1 MVVRS
6 GPTFRNSVEVRTV
19 EFAGSLFDAGE
30 PIPGDFPQV
39 AFSGRSNV
47 GKSSL
52 INVLLRR
59 TRKKLARVSATPGKT
74 RSLNFY
80 LVNERFFLVDLPGFG
95 FARVSSRVR
104 RSWKALVEDYLVG
117 EPKLRGVVHLVD
129 ARHDPTATD
138 LEMVEFLAKK
148 GLPTL
153 VVLTKIDKLKRLAR
167 KKSVTEAVRLLNLDE
182 DQVLG
187 FSSKTGEGREELL
200 AALDALIGAGQ
211 NGKDEI
217 GREDEVEEDK
227 IGEDEIG
234 P

>member
-1 MVVRS
+1 MKVW
-6 GPTFRNSVEVRTV
+6 TV
-19 EFAGSLFDAGE
+19 EFAGSLFDAGA
-30 PIPGDFPQV
+30 PVPGDLPQV

-59 TRKKLARVSATPGKT
+59 TRKKLAHVSGTPGKT

-80 LVNERFFLVDLPGFG
+80 LVNDRFFLVDLPGSG
-95 FARVSSRVR
+95 FARASSRVR

-129 ARHDPTATD
+129 ARHDPTIAD
-138 LEMVEFLAKK
+138 LEMVEFLAER

-153 VVLTKIDKLKRLAR
+153 VVLTKMDKLKRMAR
-167 KKSVTEAVRLLNLDE
+167 ERTVTEAVERLNLDG
-182 DQVLG
+182 DQVLA

-200 AALDALIGAGQ
+200 TALDDLIGVDENGQ
-211 NGKDEI
+211 
-217 GREDEVEEDK
+217 
-227 IGEDEIG
+227 
-234 P
+234 

>member
-1 MVVRS
+1 MGVRS
-6 GPTFRNSVEVRTV
+6 EPTFRNSVKVRTV
-19 EFAGSLFDAGE
+19 EFAGSLFDTDA
-30 PIPGDFPQV
+30 PVPGDLPQV

-59 TRKKLARVSATPGKT
+59 TQKKLARVSATPGKT

-80 LVNERFFLVDLPGFG
+80 LVNDRFFLVDLPGFG

-104 RSWKALVEDYLVG
+104 RSWKTLVEDYLVG

-129 ARHDPTATD
+129 ARHDPTITD
-138 LEMVEFLAKK
+138 LEMVEFLAEK

-153 VVLTKIDKLKRLAR
+153 VVLTKMDKLKRMAR
-167 KKSVTEAVRLLNLDE
+167 ERTVTEAVERLNIDE

-200 AALDALIGAGQ
+200 TALDHLIGM
-211 NGKDEI
+211 DED
-217 GREDEVEEDK
+217 GH
-227 IGEDEIG
+227 
-234 P
+234 

>member
-1 MVVRS
+1 MK
-6 GPTFRNSVEVRTV
+6 VRTV
-19 EFAGSLFDAGE
+19 EFAGSLFDAGA
-30 PIPGDFPQV
+30 PVPGDLPQV

-59 TRKKLARVSATPGKT
+59 TRKKLAHVSATPGKT

-80 LVNERFFLVDLPGFG
+80 LVNDRFFLVDLPGFG

-104 RSWKALVEDYLVG
+104 RSWKELVEDYLVG

-129 ARHDPTATD
+129 ARRDPTDID
-138 LEMVEFLAKK
+138 LEMVEFLAEK

-153 VVLTKIDKLKRLAR
+153 VVLTKMDKLRRVAR
-167 KKSVTEAVRLLNLDE
+167 ERTVTEAVERLNIDQ

-200 AALDALIGAGQ
+200 TALEDLIGVGE
-211 NGKDEI
+211 NG
-217 GREDEVEEDK
+217 R
-227 IGEDEIG
+227 
-234 P
+234 

>member
-1 MVVRS
+1 VEVRS
-6 GPTFRNSVEVRTV
+6 EPISHNSVKVRTV
-19 EFAGSLFDAGE
+19 EFAGSLFDAGALV
-30 PIPGDFPQV
+30 PGDLPQV

-59 TRKKLARVSATPGKT
+59 TRKKLAHVSATPGKT

-80 LVNERFFLVDLPGFG
+80 LVNDRFFLVDLPGFG
-95 FARVSSRVR
+95 FARVSSSVR

-129 ARHDPTATD
+129 ARHDPTVTD
-138 LEMVEFLAKK
+138 LEMVEFLAEK

-153 VVLTKIDKLKRLAR
+153 VVLTKMDKLKRMAR
-167 KKSVTEAVRLLNLDE
+167 ERTVTEVVERLNIDQ

-200 AALDALIGAGQ
+200 TALDDLLGV
-211 NGKDEI
+211 DEN
-217 GREDEVEEDK
+217 RR
-227 IGEDEIG
+227 
-234 P
+234 

>member
-1 MVVRS
+1 MEVRS
-6 GPTFRNSVEVRTV
+6 EPTFHSSVKVRTV
-19 EFAGSLFDAGE
+19 EFAGSLFDAGA
-30 PIPGDFPQV
+30 PVPGDLPQV

-80 LVNERFFLVDLPGFG
+80 LVNDRFFLVDLPGFG
-95 FARVSSRVR
+95 FASVSSRVR
-104 RSWKALVEDYLVG
+104 RSWKELVEGYLVG

-129 ARHDPTATD
+129 ARHDPTVID
-138 LEMVEFLAKK
+138 LDMVEFLATR

-153 VVLTKIDKLKRLAR
+153 VVLTKMDKLKRMAR
-167 KKSVTEAVRLLNLDE
+167 ERTVAAAVDRLNIDE
-182 DQVLG
+182 DQVLS

-200 AALDALIGAGQ
+200 GALDDLIGVDENGQ
-211 NGKDEI
+211 
-217 GREDEVEEDK
+217 
-227 IGEDEIG
+227 DEIG

>member
-1 MVVRS
+1 MEVRS
-6 GPTFRNSVEVRTV
+6 V
-19 EFAGSLFDAGE
+19 EFAGSLFDAGA
-30 PIPGDFPQV
+30 PVPGDLPQV

-80 LVNERFFLVDLPGFG
+80 RVNDVFFLVDLPGFG
-95 FARVSSRVR
+95 FARVSSCVR
-104 RSWKALVEDYLVG
+104 QSWKALVENYLVV

-129 ARHDPTATD
+129 ARHDPTNTD
-138 LEMVEFLAKK
+138 LEMVEFLATR
-148 GLPTL
+148 GIPTL
-153 VVLTKIDKLKRLAR
+153 VVLTKMDKLKRMAR
-167 KKSVTEAVRLLNLDE
+167 ESAVATAVERLNIDE

-200 AALDALIGAGQ
+200 TALEDLIGM
-211 NGKDEI
+211 DETAQ
-217 GREDEVEEDK
+217 
-227 IGEDEIG
+227 
-234 P
+234 

>member
-1 MVVRS
+1 MGLRS
-6 GPTFRNSVEVRTV
+6 EPTFHSSVEVRTV
-19 EFAGSLFDAGE
+19 EFAGSLFDAGA
-30 PIPGDFPQV
+30 PVPGDLPQV

-80 LVNERFFLVDLPGFG
+80 LVNDRFFLVDLPGFG

-104 RSWKALVEDYLVG
+104 RSWKELVEDYLIG

-138 LEMVEFLAKK
+138 LEMVEFLATR
-148 GLPTL
+148 GVPTL
-153 VVLTKIDKLKRLAR
+153 VVLTKMDKLKRMAR
-167 KKSVTEAVRLLNLDE
+167 ERAAAAVVEQLKIDI

-200 AALDALIGAGQ
+200 TALDDLIGS
-211 NGKDEI
+211 DETA
-217 GREDEVEEDK
+217 R
-227 IGEDEIG
+227 
-234 P
+234 

>member
-1 MVVRS
+1 MK
-6 GPTFRNSVEVRTV
+6 VRTV
-19 EFAGSLFDAGE
+19 EFAGSLFDADA
-30 PIPGDFPQV
+30 PVPGDLPQV

-59 TRKKLARVSATPGKT
+59 TQKKLAHVSATPGKT

-80 LVNERFFLVDLPGFG
+80 LVNGRFFLVDLPGFG
-95 FARVSSRVR
+95 FAKVSSRVR
-104 RSWKALVEDYLVG
+104 RSWKTLVEDYLVG

-129 ARHDPTATD
+129 ARHDPTITD
-138 LEMVEFLAKK
+138 LEMVEFLAEK

-153 VVLTKIDKLKRLAR
+153 VVLTKMDKLKRMAR
-167 KKSVTEAVRLLNLDE
+167 ERTVTEAVERLNIDE

-200 AALDALIGAGQ
+200 TALDHLIGV
-211 NGKDEI
+211 DED
-217 GREDEVEEDK
+217 GH
-227 IGEDEIG
+227 
-234 P
+234 

>member
-1 MVVRS
+1 MR
-6 GPTFRNSVEVRTV
+6 VRTV
-19 EFAGSLFDAGE
+19 EFAGSLFDAGA
-30 PIPGDFPQV
+30 PVPGDLPQV

-52 INVLLRR
+52 INVLLKR
-59 TRKKLARVSATPGKT
+59 TRKKLAHVSGTPGKT

-104 RSWKALVEDYLVG
+104 RSWKALVENYLVG

-129 ARHDPTATD
+129 ARHEPTITD
-138 LEMVEFLAKK
+138 LEMVEFLAEK

-153 VVLTKIDKLKRLAR
+153 VVLTKMDKLKRMAR
-167 KKSVTEAVRLLNLDE
+167 ERTVTAAVERLNIDE
-182 DQVLG
+182 DQVLA

-200 AALDALIGAGQ
+200 TALDHLIGVDE
-211 NGKDEI
+211 NGP
-217 GREDEVEEDK
+217 
-227 IGEDEIG
+227 DEIG

>member
-1 MVVRS
+1 M
-6 GPTFRNSVEVRTV
+6 NVRTV
-19 EFAGSLFDAGE
+19 EFAGSLFVAGA
-30 PIPGDFPQV
+30 PIPGDLPQV

-80 LVNERFFLVDLPGFG
+80 LVNDQFFLVDLPGFG
-95 FARVSSRVR
+95 FAKVSLRVR
-104 RSWKALVEDYLVG
+104 NSWKELVEEYLVG

-129 ARHDPTATD
+129 SRHDPTATD
-138 LEMVEFLAKK
+138 LEMVEFLAAR

-153 VVLTKIDKLKRLAR
+153 VVLTKMDKLKRMAR
-167 KKSVTEAVRLLNLDE
+167 EKALETAVERLEIDE
-182 DQVLG
+182 DQVLN

-200 AALDALIGAGQ
+200 TALDDLIGEP
-211 NGKDEI
+211 EI
-217 GREDEVEEDK
+217 RS
-227 IGEDEIG
+227 
-234 P
+234 